1 MTLQKLLSSLLFTCL
16 LSSCA
21 GSAPGSS
28 PQPSAAPDNQESTE
42 QAKIENIEIKMN
54 QVFHSTDIQ
63 VDYSELEKRG
73 FAFGDS
79 LTLTFSNGTVIDDLP
94 YYNGYYAKIGNP
106 VAVYYPGLYGLN
118 FALNLGRSTWETYGF
133 QEGDSVTIE
142 LREKGKYKNEQE
154 TFAQTH
160 SDDLEDYPSPER
172 FANFR
177 ALAGGSLLPDFVYRS
192 ATMTSSSMNRAA
204 VVDDLAEKYGVKA
217 VLDFSDTQEDLQKY
231 RGESTWSSDY
241 FDKLEESGK
250 VKLVGL
256 GGESR
261 LRGIP

>member
-94 YYNGYYAKIGNP
+94 FYNGYYAKMEHP

-142 LREKGKYKNEQE
+142 LREKGKYKNEQK

-160 SDDLEDYPSPER
+160 SDDLKDYTSPER